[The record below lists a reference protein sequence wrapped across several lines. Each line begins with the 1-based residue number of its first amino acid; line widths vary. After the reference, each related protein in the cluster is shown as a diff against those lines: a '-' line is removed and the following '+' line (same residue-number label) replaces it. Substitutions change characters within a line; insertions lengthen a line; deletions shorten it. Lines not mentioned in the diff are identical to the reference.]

1 MSRASA
7 GGAASRAPTRGET
20 AGAATGSAGDGVATG
35 SSRVGA
41 RPGGSAAATGGALP
55 DGFVYLDEAV
65 PGVRWDAK
73 YATSDN
79 FTGAPVDGYLANRIV
94 GTRELCAALGL
105 VQAEAAA
112 LGLGV
117 FVWDAYRP
125 QRAVDRFALWAQLPE
140 DGRTK
145 RRFYPHVDK
154 RDLFA
159 AGYVAARSAHS
170 RGGAVDLTLRDLATG
185 ALLDMGTGFDFM
197 DPLSRHGAGGLDPV
211 AARRRRLLRQL
222 MEACGFAAYEPEW
235 WHYTLVDEPYPDAY
249 FDFAVE

>member
-1 MSRASA
+1 LGSGGRLPVRRASA
-7 GGAASRAPTRGET
+7 GAGAPTRGET
-20 AGAATGSAGDGVATG
+20 AGAATGSSGDGAAMG
-35 SSRVGA
+35 SPRAGA
-41 RPGGSAAATGGALP
+41 RPRGSAAAVGGALP

-125 QRAVDRFALWAQLPE
+125 QRAVDRFAKWAQLPE

-145 RRFYPHVDK
+145 RRFCPPHDQLAHVAPCCS
-154 RDLFA
+154 A
-159 AGYVAARSAHS
+159 A
-170 RGGAVDLTLRDLATG
+170 L
-185 ALLDMGTGFDFM
+185 
-197 DPLSRHGAGGLDPV
+197 
-211 AARRRRLLRQL
+211 
-222 MEACGFAAYEPEW
+222 
-235 WHYTLVDEPYPDAY
+235 
-249 FDFAVE
+249 